1 MIPVAS
7 PEAEKEFD
15 TRALTERER
24 DAVRSVLAG
33 MTAEVAASEMG
44 VSASTVGSFRQHAY
58 QKLGISSARELKDR
72 YAPAAQAEV
81 DGAALTAL
89 LGHGLSNTQ
98 AEVLA
103 RIAAGRST
111 AQIAEELHLAAGSV
125 SAARAAGYRL
135 LGIHSRTELA
145 HLLEEG
151 AGASTGRKAPW
162 AVLVCAAVALVVV
175 AVFALAAMPQ
185 RPATLDTPHGTI
197 PNVVGMYP
205 QAAWEALVGE
215 GFLPVIRQAR
225 SAENPGTVA
234 EVSVE
239 ELPGS
244 YQAAPCDPSG
254 AVHDELV
261 GTSWKAEAILSVS
274 GMRQVPPQLTLNHSE
289 REARELLGDAGF
301 SNIEVAYRGDVDEHA
316 NRVTLTQPASGAWA
330 LPENPVTITV
340 TSDVTVPS
348 VTGMTPVDASSKL
361 YLAGL
366 TPSPHVTEWEYGS
379 EGTPVA
385 IETDPPC
392 SETVRVGDEVKI
404 IFDRPLG

>member
-15 TRALTERER
+15 TRALTGRER

-33 MTAEVAASEMG
+33 MTAEEAAPEMG
-44 VSASTVGSFRQHAY
+44 VSASTVGSFRQHAH
-58 QKLGISSARELKDR
+58 QKLGISSARELKGR
-72 YAPAAQAEV
+72 YAPDGQAEV

-98 AEVLA
+98 AKVLV

-145 HLLEEG
+145 RLLEEG
-151 AGASTGRKAPW
+151 AGASTDRKAPW
-162 AVLVCAAVALVVV
+162 AALVCAAVALAVV

-197 PNVVGMYP
+197 PNVVGMDP
-205 QAAWEALVGE
+205 QAAWEALVDE
-215 GFLPVIRQAR
+215 GFLPVVRQAR
-225 SAENPGTVA
+225 SVENPGTVA

-239 ELPGS
+239 ELSGS

-254 AVHDELV
+254 AVHDELA
-261 GTSWKAEAILSVS
+261 GASWKAEAILGVS
-274 GMRQVPPQLTLNHSE
+274 GMRQVPPQLVLNHSE
-289 REARELLGDAGF
+289 REVRELLDDAGF
-301 SNIEVAYRGDVDEHA
+301 SNVEAAYRGDVDAHA
-316 NRVTLTQPASGAWA
+316 NRVILTQPASSAWA
-330 LPENPVTITV
+330 LPDELVTITV

-348 VTGMTPVDASSKL
+348 VAGMTPVDASSKL

-366 TPSPHVTEWEYGS
+366 TPNPHVTEWEYGN

-385 IETDPPC
+385 IGTDPPC
-392 SETVRVGDEVKI
+392 GETVRVGDEVKI
-404 IFDRPLG
+404 VFDRPLG